1 MGFFLKR
8 KKEIYFHYWINSK
21 RQTYSTKLKIDRSEW
36 DIKNQRPKAR
46 RGSIGSANRKINNT
60 LNEYQRAYDLLKD
73 KYGSMLT
80 KEVVKE
86 EFDRYFHNVKTE
98 KIFYYQDYFE
108 IYINQLQETDS
119 VNKNSIQAYK
129 TINKYIFVFFYH

>member
-1 MGFFLKR
+1 MGFFVDSKT
-8 KKEIYFHYWINSK
+8 KIVFFHFYLLGIRSAYN
-21 RQTYSTKLKIDRSEW
+21 TKIKIDRSEW
-36 DIKNQRPKAR
+36 DIKNQRPKVR

-86 EFDRYFHNVKTE
+86 EFDRYFHNVETK

-108 IYINQLQETDS
+108 IYN
-119 VNKNSIQAYK
+119 YK
-129 TINKYIFVFFYH
+129 QIYFRNAADK